1 MALRFD
7 RRVEPHANLAA
18 AFIAQLRDAARVARG
33 PHGGKNTPAERAA
46 KTPATGFK
54 LKIKVRQP
62 GKYPGGR
69 GYGGPG
75 RSLPPRNGATMVLIS
90 LSQLAEMRCQAS
102 RSLLDV
108 ARSARPEA
116 SAASRR

>member
-1 MALRFD
+1 MLWPQSKRPARHALRFD

-33 PHGGKNTPAERAA
+33 PHGGKYTPAERAA

-62 GKYPGGR
+62 GKYPGAIR
-69 GYGGPG
+69 G
-75 RSLPPRNGATMVLIS
+75 N
-90 LSQLAEMRCQAS
+90 
-102 RSLLDV
+102 
-108 ARSARPEA
+108 
-116 SAASRR
+116 